1 MKWGLSDGTNFRMI
15 MPSYISTLRRVP
27 KKCWWSV
34 SLWMTNCLLL
44 LWPMGLLSRSILKS
58 SGLFSPFFKS
68 RLHFLFLFFFFQIGV
83 FLLFFFYYY
92 YYYDFRIGL
101 SGWIFLAVLR
111 TMSLKMGVPII
122 LGSSRIWISSWRL
135 WIRRFCRNWM
145 VHLINPPGNKLS
157 WYWILLLQLLYTRE
171 TRNILGKHLVYMIW
185 CGTYFKEN
193 YQKDWYMSHLK
204 SHLQCINHAVQCT
217 GYITHTIKPDYF

>member
-1 MKWGLSDGTNFRMI
+1 MYRWSGDWAMERTSGWLCLRIFQPWEGFQKSVGEVSGYEWQIACCCFGRWGFWAD
-15 MPSYISTLRRVP
+15 PSWNQVGYSP
-27 KKCWWSV
+27 
-34 SLWMTNCLLL
+34 
-44 LWPMGLLSRSILKS
+44 PFLKVVFI
-58 SGLFSPFFKS
+58 FSFFFSFFK
-68 RLHFLFLFFFFQIGV
+68 LGC
-83 FLLFFFYYY
+83 FFYYY

-204 SHLQCINHAVQCT
+204 SHLQCIHYAVQCT